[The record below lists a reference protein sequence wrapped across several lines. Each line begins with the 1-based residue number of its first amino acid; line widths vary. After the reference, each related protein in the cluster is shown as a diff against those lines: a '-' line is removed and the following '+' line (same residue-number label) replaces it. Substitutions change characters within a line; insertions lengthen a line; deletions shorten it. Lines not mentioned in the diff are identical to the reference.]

1 MLREIV
7 LVLWAAALAFAAVL
21 PTESGD
27 AFYFAFGGQ
36 AGAVN
41 AYGQRLWAAPGELIA
56 SDPMG
61 SCLAA
66 AHRVFN
72 GTLFLGTA
80 VTLYTAD
87 GRLLWSTVVNIN
99 ATALATNCVEA
110 AIGGIDGSVFRIK
123 DGKVVEK
130 QKHDSPI
137 FALAYTV
144 DGSLAVG
151 TGGPVGGFTAYVDR
165 CGNSITAVKTDA
177 PYLVVNSPGF
187 GTIRYRGGLAP
198 HAEAP
203 SRRQAGLPLLCIRR
217 LRRALQQHDAAGQAS
232 ASHNSRGRFR
242 RREDCG
248 GGCVE
253 VNPLGFQ
260 SRYRVSFP
268 GTAGRL
274 TPEQIAEM
282 LFSGARIYHVELV
295 AEVVPLCVRCARG
308 E

>member
-1 MLREIV
+1 MFRGIV

-41 AYGQRLWAAPGELIA
+41 AYGQRLWSVPGELIA

-80 VTLYTAD
+80 VTFYTAD
-87 GRLLWSTVVNIN
+87 GRFLWGAVVNIN

-123 DGKVVEK
+123 DGKVAEK
-130 QKHDSPI
+130 QKYESPV
-137 FALAYTV
+137 FALAYKV

-187 GTIRYRGGLAP
+187 GAIRYRGGLAP
-198 HAEAP
+198 MLRP
-203 SRRQAGLPLLCIRR
+203 PAGASQDCRSFVYAVYDALYNNTTPLAKLPLPIIAAAVSGDGRTVAAAV
-217 LRRALQQHDAAGQAS
+217 LR
-232 ASHNSRGRFR
+232 
-242 RREDCG
+242 
-248 GGCVE
+248 
-253 VNPLGFQ
+253 
-260 SRYRVSFP
+260 
-268 GTAGRL
+268 
-274 TPEQIAEM
+274 
-282 LFSGARIYHVELV
+282 
-295 AEVVPLCVRCARG
+295 
-308 E
+308 